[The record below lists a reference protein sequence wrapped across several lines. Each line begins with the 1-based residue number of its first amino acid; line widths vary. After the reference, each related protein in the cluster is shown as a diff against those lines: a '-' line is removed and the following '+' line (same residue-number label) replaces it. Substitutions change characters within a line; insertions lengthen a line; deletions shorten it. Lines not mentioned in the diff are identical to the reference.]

1 MNYHICPSVSNG
13 KALGLNHAVCGNC
26 NVCFTQPDIIVL
38 YPKHG
43 RKVTRPHVKL
53 EGSNSPSVMV
63 SAIYRA
69 DGKHVTLTVRNSHRS
84 ISTGLSLD
92 PIAIPMGSLD
102 KIRLPESTV
111 RLFSETTKM
120 QTLVNGK
127 LKQIYSFN
135 TTAFYSPAAQV
146 KTCPA
151 ASLKGCGS
159 YCYARQGTYGFL
171 ETLLASEART
181 VWLNHHLKVGNYS
194 YLASTLGQ
202 GIVRVTI
209 KRDVEYFRGN
219 DAGDIMS
226 PEHARVW
233 VQAWAYVAGYADSC
247 GKHVYGWSPSHSTS
261 IPEIA
266 RELEDT
272 QRYGLLVRPSYDLVD
287 INALPDRLPQFA
299 GYSGVIDH
307 V

>member
-13 KALGLNHAVCGNC
+13 QSLGVKHAVCGNC
-26 NVCFTQPDIIVL
+26 NVCFTQPDTIVL

-43 RKVTRPHVKL
+43 RKVTRPHVKR

-69 DGKHVTLTVRNSHRS
+69 DGKHVTLTVRNAHRS
-84 ISTGLSLD
+84 ISTGLSLE

-181 VWLNHHLKVGNYS
+181 VWLNHHLKAGNHT

-209 KRDVEYFRGN
+209 KRNVQYFRGN

-226 PEHARVW
+226 PEHAKVW
-233 VQAWAYVAGYADSC
+233 VQAWAYVAGYAEAC
-247 GKHVYGWSPSHSTS
+247 GKAVYGWSPSHSTS

-266 RELEDT
+266 RELEDA

-287 INALPDRLPQFA
+287 VNNLPEKMPQFA

-307 V
+307 N